1 MNCLQKLEEHALRPK
16 QAFYSRLKNENISDE
31 DYTYYQRVWRDNNMK
46 TMRDFLE
53 GYNNRDVGPFLEAI
67 AMQFDFYRQRE
78 IDMFKDGISVPG
90 LTLLYLFNDL
100 PPEMYFT
107 VFNETNKDLH
117 KLLKD
122 NIVGGPSVIFHRFHE
137 KEVTNIRQHDYGE
150 RNHPC
155 KTIVGNDANA
165 LYLWALIQDMPTG
178 WYTRRREENTYRLEH
193 ANRYGRMAVEWLSRE
208 TARTG
213 NLFDTRPTVRKN
225 ESANS
230 SLTVGVQKSGRPINS
245 PAVSSTG
252 VHVPVKKSTTST
264 VNQ

>member
-1 MNCLQKLEEHALRPK
+1 
-16 QAFYSRLKNENISDE
+16 
-31 DYTYYQRVWRDNNMK
+31 
-46 TMRDFLE
+46 
-53 GYNNRDVGPFLEAI
+53 
-67 AMQFDFYRQRE
+67 
-78 IDMFKDGISVPG
+78 
-90 LTLLYLFNDL
+90 
-100 PPEMYFT
+100 
-107 VFNETNKDLH
+107 
-117 KLLKD
+117 
-122 NIVGGPSVIFHRFHE
+122 
-137 KEVTNIRQHDYGE
+137 
-150 RNHPC
+150 
-155 KTIVGNDANA
+155 
-165 LYLWALIQDMPTG
+165 MPTG